1 MIRMLLPCLLAS
13 VCSAAAAAEHRCAAD
28 AAQQARKLLAFHVD
42 EQDQDRMGFE
52 PPRQMP
58 SLKNPANPSQKLDVL
73 EVIGYLRP
81 HGEYRMRFSYAL
93 LPRGCVMVGQE
104 ILGMASL

>member
-1 MIRMLLPCLLAS
+1 MIRMLFPWLLAS
-13 VCSAAAAAEHRCAAD
+13 VCGAAAAADHRCAAD
-28 AAQQARKLLAFHVD
+28 AAQQARKQLAFHVD

-73 EVIGYLRP
+73 EVVGYLQP
-81 HGEYRMRFSYAL
+81 HGEYRMRFIYCDSSM
-93 LPRGCVMVGQE
+93 GCCP
-104 ILGMASL
+104 AAA